1 MQIQGFGPS
10 AADYDIR
17 IEHPTAGAGLRI
29 RGDRPLSHMALWSIR
44 APISLEPFL
53 QMRVDPG
60 QEYQWQI
67 AYDLYTLPQR

>member
-1 MQIQGFGPS
+1 
-10 AADYDIR
+10 
-17 IEHPTAGAGLRI
+17 
-29 RGDRPLSHMALWSIR
+29 MALWSIR